1 MTSMVNE
8 MTASVAANGSDP
20 LLPID
25 ALAVVLLIV
34 LLVESELVRA
44 HAHGAGAPRI
54 RVLHVAAAPL
64 LVAFVLIVVVRALN
78 LR

>member
-1 MTSMVNE
+1 MTSMVND

-34 LLVESELVRA
+34 VLVEIELVRA
-44 HAHGAGAPRI
+44 HAEPAGALQI

-64 LVAFVLIVVVRALN
+64 LLAFVLIVVVRALN